1 MIVSDPGTVART
13 VAIQEGRLVGFAGTP
28 LHSRVAQAYQEGV
41 GWLLAVDLQQI
52 APSNAQV
59 PSQMGFDNVRQLVL
73 EQKTGLGSAASR
85 VTLAFNSE
93 RHGMAAWLGSP
104 APMGA
109 LDFVSPD
116 AYGFSSWVVKDPEL
130 ILDDIFNLAQNE
142 PGAAQHLSEME
153 RKHGINLRRDLA
165 EPLGNEVL
173 VAIDGP
179 LLPTPSWKVVFEVN
193 DMPRLENAIQYAVT
207 NVNRELQMLQKPE
220 WSLGSETV
228 EGKTYHS
235 LTSKSSPVEIHY
247 TSWTGYMIFAPS
259 RALLTEA
266 IRIHDS
272 GNSIS
277 RSAAFRAEM
286 PADGRDLASAIMY
299 QNVDAISRSIPSA
312 ATDVLP
318 ANLQN
323 DLRQAT
329 LLQKSFPKVAV
340 VYGEQ
345 DRILGSAKG
354 SFGINIASMLGFQGM
369 VHAAGFGVPG
379 Q

>member
-1 MIVSDPGTVART
+1 
-13 VAIQEGRLVGFAGTP
+13 
-28 LHSRVAQAYQEGV
+28 
-41 GWLLAVDLQQI
+41 
-52 APSNAQV
+52 
-59 PSQMGFDNVRQLVL
+59 VRQLVL

-85 VTLAFNSE
+85 VTLGFNQD
-93 RHGMAAWLGSP
+93 RHGMAAWLGAP

-109 LDFVSPD
+109 LDFVSTG

-130 ILDDIFNLAQNE
+130 ILDDIFKLVQDSPE
-142 PGAAQHLSEME
+142 GAQHLRDFE
-153 RKHGINLRRDLA
+153 KAHGIDLRRDLA

-179 LLPTPSWKVVFEVN
+179 ILPTPSWKVVLEVN

-207 NVNRELQMLQKPE
+207 NLNRELQMKQKPE
-220 WSLGSETV
+220 WVLGSETV
-228 EGKTYHS
+228 DGKTYHS
-235 LTSKSSPVEIHY
+235 LTSKGSPMEIHY
-247 TSWTGYMIFAPS
+247 TSWTGYMLLAPS

-286 PADGRDLASAIMY
+286 PSDGRDLASGIMY
-299 QNVDAISRSIPSA
+299 QNTAAIAQSIPSVATDAISSGM
-312 ATDVLP
+312 
-318 ANLQN
+318 QN
-323 DLRQAT
+323 ELRQAA

-340 VYGEQ
+340 VYGEK
-345 DRILGSAKG
+345 DRILGAAKG

-369 VHAAGFGVPG
+369 VHAAGFGNFAG
-379 Q
+379 K